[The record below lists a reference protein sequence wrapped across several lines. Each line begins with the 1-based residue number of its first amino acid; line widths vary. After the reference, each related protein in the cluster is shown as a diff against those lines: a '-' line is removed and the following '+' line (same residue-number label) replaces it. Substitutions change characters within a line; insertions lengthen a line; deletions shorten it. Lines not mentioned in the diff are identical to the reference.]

1 MEQKR
6 TLWIIAAVGVF
17 LLVVL
22 GAALVLYSPASRA
35 SQTIAGYS
43 TERGTSSNGWISLA
57 PSAPVQQKTQ
67 DEILSDIQTDT
78 KENESSISDFTAIS
92 DSEETDGQERKV
104 GELTVYADNATIYSA
119 NTKNEP
125 SAYAQDVPQKIINNT
140 TTIDLTAA
148 PKEPVMAHNVLPK
161 SEPAKE
167 AVQKVRQAPARRIA
181 ESTQP
186 SKTVAQAEKAPVPKK
201 QTAQKTAEKLAAAKQ
216 AEQTQYWVQVTSL
229 TSRKS
234 ADTAR
239 EVLDENKITADVFT
253 YTDAK
258 GQLFYRVRVGP
269 YTTKSEAEYWQAK
282 IARIDTFKNTSSYV
296 ASTKTAVN

>member
-186 SKTVAQAEKAPVPKK
+186 SKIIAQAEKTPAQKK
-201 QTAQKTAEKLAAAKQ
+201 QTVQKTAEKLAIAKQ

>member
-186 SKTVAQAEKAPVPKK
+186 SKIIAQAEKTPAPKK
-201 QTAQKTAEKLAAAKQ
+201 QTVQKTAEKPAAVNQ

>member
-167 AVQKVRQAPARRIA
+167 AVQKVRQAPERRIA

-186 SKTVAQAEKAPVPKK
+186 SKIIAQAEKTPAQKK
-201 QTAQKTAEKLAAAKQ
+201 QTVQKTPEKLAIAKQ
-216 AEQTQYWVQVTSL
+216 AEQTQYWVQVTAL

-296 ASTKTAVN
+296 ASTKTTVN

>member
-186 SKTVAQAEKAPVPKK
+186 SKIIAQAEKTPAQKK
-201 QTAQKTAEKLAAAKQ
+201 QTVQKTPEKLAIAIQ

>member
-67 DEILSDIQTDT
+67 NEILSDIQNDT
-78 KENESSISDFTAIS
+78 KENESSISDFTSIS

-125 SAYAQDVPQKIINNT
+125 SAYAQDVPQTIINNT

-148 PKEPVMAHNVLPK
+148 PKEPVMAHNALPK

-186 SKTVAQAEKAPVPKK
+186 SKTIAQAEKAPAPKK
-201 QTAQKTAEKLAAAKQ
+201 QTVQKTAEKPAIAKQ

-296 ASTKTAVN
+296 ASTKTTVN

>member
-67 DEILSDIQTDT
+67 NEILSDIQNGT
-78 KENESSISDFTAIS
+78 KENESSISDFTSIS

-125 SAYAQDVPQKIINNT
+125 SAYAQDVPQTIINNT

-186 SKTVAQAEKAPVPKK
+186 SKTIAQAEKVPAPKK
-201 QTAQKTAEKLAAAKQ
+201 QTVQKTAEKPAAAKQ
-216 AEQTQYWVQVTSL
+216 AEQTQYWVQVTAL

-296 ASTKTAVN
+296 ASTKTTVN

>member
-186 SKTVAQAEKAPVPKK
+186 SKIIAQAEKTPAPKK
-201 QTAQKTAEKLAAAKQ
+201 QTVQKTAENPAAVKQ

>member
-125 SAYAQDVPQKIINNT
+125 SAYAQDVPQTIINNT

-186 SKTVAQAEKAPVPKK
+186 SKIIAQAEKTPAQKK
-201 QTAQKTAEKLAAAKQ
+201 QTVQKTPEKLAIAKQ

-296 ASTKTAVN
+296 ASTKTTVN

>member
-167 AVQKVRQAPARRIA
+167 AVQKVRQSPARRIA

-201 QTAQKTAEKLAAAKQ
+201 QTVQKTAEKLAAAKQ

>member
-186 SKTVAQAEKAPVPKK
+186 SKIIAQAEKTPAQKK
-201 QTAQKTAEKLAAAKQ
+201 QTVQKTPEKPAAAKQ

>member
-43 TERGTSSNGWISLA
+43 TERGTSSNEWITLA

-186 SKTVAQAEKAPVPKK
+186 SKIIAQAEKTPAPKK
-201 QTAQKTAEKLAAAKQ
+201 QTVQKTAEKPAAVKQ

-296 ASTKTAVN
+296 TSTKTAVN

>member
-186 SKTVAQAEKAPVPKK
+186 SKIIAQAEKTPAQKK
-201 QTAQKTAEKLAAAKQ
+201 QTVQKTPEKLAIAKQ

>member
-186 SKTVAQAEKAPVPKK
+186 SKIIAQAEKTPAPKK
-201 QTAQKTAEKLAAAKQ
+201 QTVQKTAEKPAAVKQ

-296 ASTKTAVN
+296 ASTKTTVN

>member
-186 SKTVAQAEKAPVPKK
+186 SKIIAQAEKTPAPKK
-201 QTAQKTAEKLAAAKQ
+201 QTVQKTAEKPAAVKQ

>member
-186 SKTVAQAEKAPVPKK
+186 SKILAQAEKTPAPKK
-201 QTAQKTAEKLAAAKQ
+201 QTVQKTPEKPAAVKQ

>member
-186 SKTVAQAEKAPVPKK
+186 SKIIAQAEKTPAPKK
-201 QTAQKTAEKLAAAKQ
+201 QTVQKTPEKPATAKQ

>member
-186 SKTVAQAEKAPVPKK
+186 SKIIAQAEKTPAQKK
-201 QTAQKTAEKLAAAKQ
+201 QTVQKTPEKLAIAKQ

-296 ASTKTAVN
+296 ASTKTTVN

>member
-1 MEQKR
+1 M
-6 TLWIIAAVGVF
+6 
-17 LLVVL
+17 
-22 GAALVLYSPASRA
+22 
-35 SQTIAGYS
+35 
-43 TERGTSSNGWISLA
+43 
-57 PSAPVQQKTQ
+57 
-67 DEILSDIQTDT
+67 
-78 KENESSISDFTAIS
+78 
-92 DSEETDGQERKV
+92 
-104 GELTVYADNATIYSA
+104 
-119 NTKNEP
+119 
-125 SAYAQDVPQKIINNT
+125 
-140 TTIDLTAA
+140 TAA

-186 SKTVAQAEKAPVPKK
+186 SKTIAQAEKVPAPKK
-201 QTAQKTAEKLAAAKQ
+201 QTVQKTAEKPAAAKQ
-216 AEQTQYWVQVTSL
+216 AEQTQYWVQVTAL

-296 ASTKTAVN
+296 ASTKTTVN

>member
-125 SAYAQDVPQKIINNT
+125 SAYAQDVPQTIINNT

-186 SKTVAQAEKAPVPKK
+186 SKTIAQAEKVPAPKK
-201 QTAQKTAEKLAAAKQ
+201 QTVQKTAEKPAAAKQ
-216 AEQTQYWVQVTSL
+216 AEQTQYWVQVTAL

-296 ASTKTAVN
+296 ASTKTTVN

>member
-186 SKTVAQAEKAPVPKK
+186 SKIIAQAEKAPAPKK
-201 QTAQKTAEKLAAAKQ
+201 QTVQKTAEKLAAAKQ

>member
-186 SKTVAQAEKAPVPKK
+186 SKIIAQAEKTPAPKK
-201 QTAQKTAEKLAAAKQ
+201 QTVQKTAEKPAAVKQ

-296 ASTKTAVN
+296 TSTKTAVN

>member
-67 DEILSDIQTDT
+67 NEILSDIQNDT
-78 KENESSISDFTAIS
+78 KENESSISDFTSIS

-125 SAYAQDVPQKIINNT
+125 SAYAQDVPQTIINNT

-161 SEPAKE
+161 PEPAKE

-186 SKTVAQAEKAPVPKK
+186 SKTIAQAEKTPAQKK
-201 QTAQKTAEKLAAAKQ
+201 QTVQKTAEKPAIAKQ

-296 ASTKTAVN
+296 ASTKTTVN

>member
-186 SKTVAQAEKAPVPKK
+186 SKIIAQAEKTPAPKK
-201 QTAQKTAEKLAAAKQ
+201 QTVQKTPEKPAAAKQ

>member
-161 SEPAKE
+161 AEPAKE
-167 AVQKVRQAPARRIA
+167 AVQK
-181 ESTQP
+181 
-186 SKTVAQAEKAPVPKK
+186 
-201 QTAQKTAEKLAAAKQ
+201 TAEKPAAVKQ

>member
-167 AVQKVRQAPARRIA
+167 AVQKVRQSPARRIA

-186 SKTVAQAEKAPVPKK
+186 SKIIAQAEKTPAQKK
-201 QTAQKTAEKLAAAKQ
+201 QTVQKTAEKLAAAKQ

>member
-148 PKEPVMAHNVLPK
+148 PKEPVIAHNVLPK

-186 SKTVAQAEKAPVPKK
+186 SKIIAQAEKTPAQKK
-201 QTAQKTAEKLAAAKQ
+201 QTVQKTAEKPAIAKQ

-253 YTDAK
+253 YTC
-258 GQLFYRVRVGP
+258 GCN
-269 YTTKSEAEYWQAK
+269 W
-282 IARIDTFKNTSSYV
+282 
-296 ASTKTAVN
+296 

>member
-186 SKTVAQAEKAPVPKK
+186 SKIIAQAEKTPAPKK
-201 QTAQKTAEKLAAAKQ
+201 QTVRKTAERPAAVKQ

>member
-186 SKTVAQAEKAPVPKK
+186 SKIIAQAEKTPAPKK
-201 QTAQKTAEKLAAAKQ
+201 QTVQKTPEKLAIAKQ

>member
-186 SKTVAQAEKAPVPKK
+186 SKIIAQAEKTPAPKK
-201 QTAQKTAEKLAAAKQ
+201 QTVQKTPEKPAAVKQ